1 MVAPLGRSGYRSLA
15 AEARALERFDD
26 FPDVGSRGERGA
38 PTGWSIAKDDAG
50 VILDA
55 HALVD
60 EPFGGAGLGLTASA
74 SAELEALVRP
84 LRGAYCS
91 QGERVA

>member
-1 MVAPLGRSGYRSLA
+1 MQQASSEGTLRRLR
-15 AEARALERFDD
+15 EARGL
-26 FPDVGSRGERGA
+26 
-38 PTGWSIAKDDAG
+38 AG